1 MKKCWFLMCLALLL
15 TGCNST
21 AETVETLTDEYI
33 QPVMATM
40 QQAVMVLPEDAS
52 LTVMES
58 DSGDIVYLC
67 DGYTITL
74 HTCQAGDLDKTLRE
88 ATGFSKDA
96 LKLIQTE
103 SAGVERTQCVWT
115 AAGESEEQVGRLTVL
130 DDGNYHYVLTCMAG
144 ASQTQRLQ
152 PVWQE
157 LFDSFRLVGADV
169 DLSIGS

>member
-1 MKKCWFLMCLALLL
+1 MKKCFLTEKGPKAV
-15 TGCNST
+15 GPYST
-21 AETVETLTDEYI
+21 AV
-33 QPVMATM
+33 VA
-40 QQAVMVLPEDAS
+40 
-52 LTVMES
+52 
-58 DSGDIVYLC
+58 GDTVYLC
-67 DGYTITL
+67 DGYTVTL

-115 AAGESEEQVGRLTVL
+115 AAGEAEEQVGRLTVL